1 MCSMRAR
8 EACTRT
14 RRRCARCSRTHTAM
28 KLEDM
33 TLGAAASHRWL
44 IDRGLEPPS
53 SHWYVEIRIET
64 DVLDVRFE
72 LNIYPEE
79 WGFVFRYGR
88 RVSSIRITD
97 VAFVHGRD
105 EHQLL
110 SKTPPLEQIGE
121 LLAELEQRY
130 VVRFA
135 HKSAI
140 VKSNLI
146 RATAAI
152 RPWLQAPRS

>member
-1 MCSMRAR
+1 
-8 EACTRT
+8 
-14 RRRCARCSRTHTAM
+14 M

-33 TLGAAASHRWL
+33 TLGAAASNRWL
-44 IDRGLEPPS
+44 ADRRLES
-53 SHWYVEIRIET
+53 TASHWYVEITIDT

-110 SKTPPLEQIGE
+110 SKTPPLERIGE
-121 LLAELEQRY
+121 LLADLEQRY
-130 VVRFA
+130 GVTFA

-146 RATAAI
+146 RATATI
-152 RPWLQAPRS
+152 RPWLLAPRS